1 MFEIVAR
8 RGRYE
13 AEQIGAPTITFDPLL
28 TEVGGDA
35 AARLMEGQSGLY
47 EARQA
52 AEAAEIEQLA
62 RRRAQIANQIDGIR
76 AQQGALTTQLTL
88 IAEELTNQQSLLDR
102 GLAQAPRVL
111 ALQREEAALTGQAG
125 ELAATVAQAEG
136 RMTEIDIEV
145 LRIATTRV
153 EEALT
158 RLRDL
163 QYNELELR
171 EKRRSLLTQL
181 DRLEIRAPLSGVV
194 YGLRVFSPRSVV
206 RPADPVLFLVPQDRP
221 LIITTQVEPRDID
234 QIFVGQEVTLHFSA
248 FDRRT
253 TPELFGRVVQISADA
268 FQDETTSV
276 SYYRAEIELSEE
288 EKDRM
293 PDGITLIPG
302 MPVEAFISTDQRT
315 PLEYLVKPLSD
326 YFAKAFRES

>member
-1 MFEIVAR
+1 
-8 RGRYE
+8 
-13 AEQIGAPTITFDPLL
+13 
-28 TEVGGDA
+28 
-35 AARLMEGQSGLY
+35 
-47 EARQA
+47 
-52 AEAAEIEQLA
+52 
-62 RRRAQIANQIDGIR
+62 
-76 AQQGALTTQLTL
+76 
-88 IAEELTNQQSLLDR
+88 
-102 GLAQAPRVL
+102 
-111 ALQREEAALTGQAG
+111 
-125 ELAATVAQAEG
+125 
-136 RMTEIDIEV
+136 MTEIDIEV

-181 DRLEIRAPLSGVV
+181 DRLEIRAPLPGVV
-194 YGLRVFSPRSVV
+194 YGLRVFSPRSVI

-268 FQDETTSV
+268 FQDESTRV
-276 SYYRAEIELSEE
+276 SYYRAEIELPEN
-288 EKDRM
+288 EKARM

-315 PLEYLVKPLSD
+315 PLEYLVKPLTD